1 MFSRVGLALKV
12 LRELSGTSQ
21 AALARKAK
29 IGKSQLSKYE
39 NGRELPKLDSLEKL
53 LEALNVR
60 PVVLFYLTDFL
71 DRVGTEDHILERVLL
86 TAESGALISKG
97 EQEGFAKVIMEVMGL
112 FRAQLEARMRSAL
125 QSHQSSRSPVDT
137 SPQAE

>member
-1 MFSRVGLALKV
+1 MFGRVGIALKV
-12 LRELSGTSQ
+12 LRELNGSSQ
-21 AALARKAK
+21 ATLARKAK

-39 NGRELPKLDSLEKL
+39 TGRELPKLDSLEKV

-60 PVVLFYLTDFL
+60 PVVLFYLADFL

-97 EQEGFAKVIMEVMGL
+97 EQEAFAKVILEVMGL

-125 QSHQSSRSPVDT
+125 QIHQKSIRSQEDLSH
-137 SPQAE
+137 E